1 MGVVVGEQGFGIRLL
16 DVGAVDTDC
25 GRDEDEVYL
34 LAFGRRDVAIV
45 VPGIGGAGVVGRHV
59 VGIEEFDNLTI

>member
-16 DVGAVDTDC
+16 DVGAIYADS

-34 LAFGRRDVAIV
+34 LCLGGRDVAVV
-45 VPGIGGAGVVGRHV
+45 VPGIGGACVIGRHV
-59 VGIEEFDNLTI
+59 